1 MSENKKATV
10 EEFVKKYNQFNSTEL
25 KANYVKSM
33 VDENKYIDYL
43 VKVKY
48 AQDIISISCLDKNGN
63 IKLNSPKRYS
73 LYIHTI
79 INLYTYIEIPE
90 NKWNECLDLLE
101 KNNLIE
107 VIMTTISKSE
117 IKRFDTVLKMCQDDL
132 MVNNYEIQGY
142 ISRNIEKIK
151 ETALITCEP
160 IITSLSKKVDE
171 LTKEDLAEIVKILV
185 K

>member
-10 EEFVKKYNQFNSTEL
+10 EEFVKKYNQFSSTEL

-73 LYIHTI
+73 LYIYTI
-79 INLYTYIEIPE
+79 INLYTYIEVPE
-90 NKWNECLDLLE
+90 N
-101 KNNLIE
+101 
-107 VIMTTISKSE
+107 
-117 IKRFDTVLKMCQDDL
+117 
-132 MVNNYEIQGY
+132 
-142 ISRNIEKIK
+142 
-151 ETALITCEP
+151 
-160 IITSLSKKVDE
+160 
-171 LTKEDLAEIVKILV
+171 
-185 K
+185 